1 MLNTLIELA
10 KKLAKDAKTDKIVV
24 ITKEDVEFE
33 DDEFSFIVAP
43 KRFVTMLESMF
54 YTIAEEELSGKDIF
68 ERALTFLQVS
78 EIAPLQMYLRGVDL
92 KGGAVGVLDL
102 DILKGV
108 MLIDLEKS
116 KLQRA
121 LEECSERVNPN
132 VLKAVLN
139 VAINIAHKGREG
151 KKVGTGF
158 VIGDVE
164 EVLKRSRQLVVNP
177 YECHN
182 VEEKDIKNP
191 SNWESVMEFAQLDGV
206 FVLDEDGI
214 IVAAGRYL
222 EVSVKDL
229 KIAKG
234 FGARHLACAA
244 ITRETEAIA
253 VVVSES
259 GDIRVY
265 KDGEEILVIDSTIL

>member
-24 ITKEDVEFE
+24 ITKKDVEFE

-78 EIAPLQMYLRGVDL
+78 EITPLQMYLRGVDL
-92 KGGAVGVLDL
+92 RGGAVGVLDL

-108 MLIDLEKS
+108 MLIDLERS

-151 KKVGTGF
+151 KKIGTGF
-158 VIGDVE
+158 VIGDVD
-164 EVLKRSRQLVVNP
+164 EVLKRSRQLVINP

-182 VEEKDIKNP
+182 IEEKDIKNP